1 MSQLTLEPEALV
13 GKERAI
19 EALLTLLAPPPLPPT
34 KIREKKSN
42 GEKNF

>member
-19 EALLTLLAPPPLPPT
+19 EALLTLLAPPLPPT

>member
-19 EALLTLLAPPPLPPT
+19 EALLTLLAPPPPPPYQN
-34 KIREKKSN
+34 KRKK
-42 GEKNF
+42 K